1 MKKTLLHRLGLIG
14 ATLTS
19 LLLVGCLLSGTFVV
33 SMLFKNFPV
42 AGSSNFYYFDADVT
56 SDDVWTDHK
65 DNIKDIDNVGFELW
79 VTNASGVANT
89 YDCYIAPITSPLS
102 SLSSKSEVVAGATKV
117 LEIPLA
123 ATGQTFVGYAD
134 SFSHLTNLETLKSL
148 AESGQFK
155 FFAMSDATPTDFT
168 VDSIRVVITLTA
180 GT

>member
-1 MKKTLLHRLGLIG
+1 MKKLTYRFGLIG

-19 LLLVGCLLSGTFVV
+19 LLLVGCILSGTFVV
-33 SMLFKNFPV
+33 SMLFKDFPV
-42 AGSSNFYYFDADVT
+42 AGSDDFYYFDVDVT

-65 DNIKDIDNVGFELW
+65 DNIKDIDNIGFELW

-89 YDCYIAPITSPLS
+89 YNCYVAPITSLLNGASP
-102 SLSSKSEVVAGATKV
+102 KSEVVAEATKV

-134 SFSHLTNLETLKSL
+134 SFSHLTNLETLKAL
-148 AESGQFK
+148 AEGGQFK
-155 FFAMSDATPTDFT
+155 FFAMSAATPTDFT
-168 VDSIRVVITLTA
+168 VDSILVVITITV